1 MQSEEIKMR
10 NEYAFVGDVASKLL
24 SQINEPR
31 NIDDLLKTSLGD
43 SLSLIRGLKNGELTL
58 IGARPSMGKTALALR
73 ILRDFSL
80 FKDKTVVYFSPDII
94 KEELVWRLMKSSA
107 GIKDNAFGT
116 RKVSDDEYRRLSG
129 FIDSLTYPNP
139 IIDDTSGIS
148 VDEIYDKSIR
158 LNNKESIDLVIVDEL
173 QDLQASKEFNSSR
186 EEMEYNVKRLKELA
200 QVLDIPIMITSN
212 VTEAVDNRQDHH
224 PKIEDLRAIGDIEQF
239 LDTIMFIYRE
249 NYYIDGG
256 YQYNGLAEIT
266 IPKQHDGCSDSFYL
280 VWKPEYYAFYE
291 HKYDEKIYLGLNVY
305 DCEISKLYD
314 D

>member
-1 MQSEEIKMR
+1 MQSEEINMR

-24 SQINEPR
+24 SQINEPK

-158 LNNKESIDLVIVDEL
+158 LKNKESI
-173 QDLQASKEFNSSR
+173 
-186 EEMEYNVKRLKELA
+186 
-200 QVLDIPIMITSN
+200 
-212 VTEAVDNRQDHH
+212 DNRQDHH

-256 YQYNGLAEIT
+256 YRYNGVTEIT
-266 IPKQHDGCSDSFYL
+266 IPKHNDGYPDLLYL
-280 VWKPEYYAFYE
+280 VWKLEYYAFYDN
-291 HKYDEKIYLGLNVY
+291 KYDEKVYFGLDVY
-305 DCEISKLYD
+305 NCEISKSYD